1 MRLVSDLFPILFM
14 VDLIWSWMGF
24 APNLFTIY
32 LFFLRLLD
40 SNDACKQYADGNE
53 VEFRVFFPIQILF
66 FVIL

>member
-1 MRLVSDLFPILFM
+1 VILVLTS
-14 VDLIWSWMGF
+14 V
-24 APNLFTIY
+24 NLHNMYRSGHGICSKFVHHLSIF
-32 LFFLRLLD
+32 FFLRLLD